1 MRLNP
6 KTRTFGVTSRKLL
19 GYMVNERGIEMDPN
33 KIRLILNMLTQ
44 RIEKDIRGFLGRL
57 QYINRFIA
65 RLIDICEPIFRL
77 LRKSQPIVWDDQCQ
91 RAFERIREYLLSPL
105 VLVSPTP
112 GCPLLLYLPVLDIAL
127 RCMLA
132 LLDDSKKKQ
141 AIYYLSKRM
150 LDYEMRY
157 VMIERFCLA
166 LVWATRRLRDY
177 MTEYSVHLISCLDF
191 LRYFFD
197 WFTQD
202 GWYS

>member
-6 KTRTFGVTSRKLL
+6 KTSTFRVTSGKLL

-105 VLVSPTP
+105 VLVPPTP
-112 GCPLLLYLPVLDIAL
+112 DCPLLLYLSVLDIAL
-127 RCMLA
+127 GCMLA
-132 LLDDSKKKQ
+132 LLDDSNKKQ
-141 AIYYLSKRM
+141 ARYYLSKRM
-150 LDYEMRY
+150 LDYETRY
-157 VMIERFCLA
+157 VMIERYCLA
-166 LVWATRRLRDY
+166 LV
-177 MTEYSVHLISCLDF
+177 
-191 LRYFFD
+191 
-197 WFTQD
+197 
-202 GWYS
+202 

>member
-6 KTRTFGVTSRKLL
+6 KTSTFGVTSGKLL
-19 GYMVNERGIEMDPN
+19 GYMVNERGIEVDPN
-33 KIRLILNMLTQ
+33 KIRLILNMLMP
-44 RIEKDIRGFLGRL
+44 RIEKYIRGFLGIL
-57 QYINRFIA
+57 QYISRFIV
-65 RLIDICEPIFRL
+65 RLTNICEPIFRL

-112 GCPLLLYLPVLDIAL
+112 GYPLLLYLSVSDIAL

-157 VMIERFCLA
+157 VMIERFCFA
-166 LVWATRRLRDY
+166 LVWATRRLRHY
-177 MTEYSVHLISCLDF
+177 MIEYSVHLISCLDS
-191 LRYFFD
+191 LRYLFD
-197 WFTQD
+197 RPALI
-202 GWYS
+202 G